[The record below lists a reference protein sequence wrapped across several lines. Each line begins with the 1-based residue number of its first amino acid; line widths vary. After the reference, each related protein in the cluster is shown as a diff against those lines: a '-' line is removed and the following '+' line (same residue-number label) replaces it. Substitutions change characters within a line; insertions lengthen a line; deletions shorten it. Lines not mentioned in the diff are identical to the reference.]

1 MNTVLQDTAPV
12 VAMRGVGKSYW
23 LGAVQVRALH
33 AADVAVS
40 RGEMVAL
47 TGPSGSGKSTLLHI
61 AGLIDT
67 ADSGDYALAGTA
79 TTQLDEA
86 RRTQLRRNAIG
97 FVFQSFN
104 LVPVMTVAENV
115 EYPLFLDGMPRREA
129 LERAAAMLARVGL
142 ADRARHRPD
151 ELSGGQRQRVAI
163 ARALVKRPR
172 LLIAD
177 EPTANLDSH
186 TADEVIEVIRE
197 LCHEVGTACLI
208 ATHDDRLTAH
218 CDRVLALRDGA
229 IL

>member
-1 MNTVLQDTAPV
+1 MNTALRDSTPV
-12 VAMRGVGKSYW
+12 VTMRGVSKAYR
-23 LGAVQVRALH
+23 LGEVQVPALH
-33 AADVAVS
+33 AADLDVRS
-40 RGEMVAL
+40 GEMVAL

-67 ADSGDYALAGTA
+67 ADTGDYALAGTA
-79 TTQLDEA
+79 TTQLNEA

-115 EYPLFLDGMPRREA
+115 EYPLFLDGVPRREA
-129 LERAAAMLARVGL
+129 RERVAAMLARVGL

-163 ARALVKRPR
+163 ARALVKQPR

-186 TADEVIEVIRE
+186 TADEVITVIRA
-197 LCHEVGTACLI
+197 LCHEAGTACLI

-218 CDRVLALRDGA
+218 CDRVLALRDGV
-229 IL
+229 LQ

>member
-1 MNTVLQDTAPV
+1 MNTTLRDSTPV
-12 VAMRGVGKSYW
+12 VAMRGVSKAYR
-23 LGAVQVRALH
+23 LGAVQVPALH
-33 AADVAVS
+33 AADVDVRS
-40 RGEMVAL
+40 GEMVAL

-67 ADSGDYALAGTA
+67 ADAGSYALAGTA
-79 TTQLDEA
+79 TMQLDET
-86 RRTQLRRNAIG
+86 RRTHLRRNAIG

-129 LERAAAMLARVGL
+129 RDRVAAMLARVGL
-142 ADRARHRPD
+142 ADRAKHRPD

-163 ARALVKRPR
+163 ARALVKQPR

-186 TADEVIEVIRE
+186 TADEVIAVIRE
-197 LCHEVGTACLI
+197 LCHEAGTACLI

-229 IL
+229 IQ

>member
-1 MNTVLQDTAPV
+1 MNAASHNSAPV
-12 VAMRGVGKSYW
+12 VAMRGVSKAYR
-23 LGAVQVRALH
+23 LGEVQVPALH
-33 AADVAVS
+33 AADLDVS
-40 RGEMVAL
+40 GGEMVAL

-61 AGLIDT
+61 AGLIDN
-67 ADSGDYALAGTA
+67 ADTGDYALAGTA
-79 TTQLDEA
+79 TKSLSEA

-115 EYPLFLDGMPRREA
+115 DYPLFLDGVPRREA
-129 LERAAAMLARVGL
+129 RERVAAMLARVGL
-142 ADRARHRPD
+142 ADRAKHRPD

-163 ARALVKRPR
+163 ARALVKQPR

-186 TADEVIEVIRE
+186 TADEVIAVIRA
-197 LCHEVGTACLI
+197 LCHEAGTACLI

-218 CDRVLALRDGA
+218 CDRVLALRDGV
-229 IL
+229 LR

>member
-1 MNTVLQDTAPV
+1 MNTALRDSTPV
-12 VAMRGVGKSYW
+12 VAMRGVSKAYR
-23 LGAVQVRALH
+23 LGEVQVPALH
-33 AADVAVS
+33 AADLDVRS
-40 RGEMVAL
+40 GEMVAL

-67 ADSGDYALAGTA
+67 ADTGDYALAGTA
-79 TTQLDEA
+79 TTQLNEA

-115 EYPLFLDGMPRREA
+115 EYPLFLDGVPRREA
-129 LERAAAMLARVGL
+129 RERVAAMLARVGL

-163 ARALVKRPR
+163 ARALVKQPR

-186 TADEVIEVIRE
+186 TADEVITVIRA
-197 LCHEVGTACLI
+197 LCHEAGTACLI

-218 CDRVLALRDGA
+218 CDRVLALRDGV
-229 IL
+229 LQ

>member
-1 MNTVLQDTAPV
+1 MNTTLRDSTPV
-12 VAMRGVGKSYW
+12 VAMRGVSKAYR
-23 LGAVQVRALH
+23 LGEVQVPALH
-33 AADVAVS
+33 AANLDVS
-40 RGEMVAL
+40 GGEMVAL

-67 ADSGDYALAGTA
+67 ADTGDYALAGTV
-79 TTQLDEA
+79 TTQLNEA

-115 EYPLFLDGMPRREA
+115 EYPLFLDGIPRREA
-129 LERAAAMLARVGL
+129 RERVAAMLARVGL

-163 ARALVKRPR
+163 ARALVKQPR

-177 EPTANLDSH
+177 EPTANLDSL
-186 TADEVIEVIRE
+186 TADEVIAVIRG
-197 LCHEVGTACLI
+197 LCHEAGTACLI

-218 CDRVLALRDGA
+218 CDRVLALRDGV
-229 IL
+229 LQ